1 MLPFGESLNLGIA
14 LKQGREMSFGWVLH
28 SLSSFYPRSP
38 CGQRPV
44 SDSGVLT
51 NGAGGWGGSVA
62 EWGCPPDTF
71 QSTFSAVA
79 SGLCFFCTCSGG
91 GVRDVSFVG
100 GTATQ
105 PPSVTWCHLVR
116 EALVICA
123 LVIGPACFMFV
134 VLLVVPAG

>member
-1 MLPFGESLNLGIA
+1 M
-14 LKQGREMSFGWVLH
+14 
-28 SLSSFYPRSP
+28 
-38 CGQRPV
+38 
-44 SDSGVLT
+44 
-51 NGAGGWGGSVA
+51 GWGGSVA

-91 GVRDVSFVG
+91 GVRDISFVG

-116 EALVICA
+116 EALVICV
-123 LVIGPACFMFV
+123 LVIGSACFMCLSY
-134 VLLVVPAG
+134 VLFQLVEQALGIPQSPLFYR